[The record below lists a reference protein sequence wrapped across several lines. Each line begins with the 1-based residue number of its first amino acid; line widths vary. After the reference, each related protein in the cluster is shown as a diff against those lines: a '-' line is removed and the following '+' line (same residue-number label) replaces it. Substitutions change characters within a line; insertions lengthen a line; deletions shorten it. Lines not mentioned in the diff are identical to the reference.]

1 MFRRGISTLKSNS
14 NAITAWKKSCYH
26 KIDFKINQNS
36 TVYEAVQKFSAYNI
50 GCLAV
55 INDTNK
61 VIGVISERDYI
72 SKIALLG
79 KRSKDT
85 PVSEICTFEPNISV
99 AFDDDDIQACMN
111 KMLLRNTRHLLILDR
126 KKDEV
131 IGLLSIKDLI
141 KEILDE
147 KNELIKNISNLNVG
161 LGGYYEHV

>member
-1 MFRRGISTLKSNS
+1 MFRRGVSTLKGNS
-14 NAITAWKKSCYH
+14 NAITAWKNSCYH

-36 TVYEAVQKFSAYNI
+36 KVYEAVQKFSAYNI

-55 INDTNK
+55 TNDANK

-79 KRSKDT
+79 KKSQDT
-85 PVSEICTFEPNISV
+85 PVSEICTFEPNICL
-99 AFDDDDIQACMN
+99 AFDDDDMQACMN
-111 KMLLRNTRHLLILDR
+111 KMLIRNTRHLLILDR
-126 KKDEV
+126 KQDEI

-141 KEILDE
+141 KEILAE
-147 KNELIKNISNLNVG
+147 KNKVIKNISNLNVG